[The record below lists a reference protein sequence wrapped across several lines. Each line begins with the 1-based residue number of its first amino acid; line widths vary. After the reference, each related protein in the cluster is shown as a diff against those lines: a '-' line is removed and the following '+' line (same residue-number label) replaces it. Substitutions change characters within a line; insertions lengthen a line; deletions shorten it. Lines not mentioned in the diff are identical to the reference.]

1 MRTRVPAAASGA
13 AEPRGNS
20 NGADGGRGS
29 HERQKSKHALI
40 NGAKGSLIF
49 SIPGQ
54 PSANHLPLL
63 AHLVK
68 TPYFRITAAL
78 LLFLVVV
85 AFSVSDKTKHRYES
99 AMIER
104 VEQGKAIPPHWYVPS
119 WMWKGLLANVG
130 LAALLVVASPWAT
143 KKVVPVEAPRN
154 KPLSKWEWGVLAL
167 VVGIAA
173 VQNAPRLSHSLWGD
187 EEYTMKKLIAPQA
200 TRAES
205 GELVFK
211 EQTWATTFWSFRK
224 PTNHIGYTVVARVF
238 HDTFFSPTKGPTDP
252 WFSELWIRMPV
263 YLAGLLSIPALVWAC
278 WVWGLRG
285 GLVLIAFVYSQHA
298 WFMRFGVDARGYGF
312 VLLFVPLLIGIAGRA
327 LQAGRWRWWLAFAFA
342 EFFVFWAYFGVV
354 YFLVALNGAVLLTL
368 ALRKSVG
375 LGDRL
380 AVLTRWLVASMVA
393 GMLVIA
399 LMAPCLPQLIEF
411 LAQKPLAGKMD
422 GMWFLD
428 AACYLMSGIP
438 WQPWDANNPLCT
450 AWAHSSTWPL
460 MFPFAAVVLV
470 VATLVGFG
478 MGVMRLGLDPEKRW
492 LLVVILGAPVL
503 MIVHQW
509 SSGIL
514 PYHWYLLPYL
524 PGGFFVVAAGLSS
537 LDLTQKR
544 VSVSAMAAVAVS
556 ILIAQVAARERQFL
570 AAHPIEPCRESV
582 ALTRKISNPYHP
594 DYDKGVITAGFSFY
608 TEAYDPGTIE
618 FADAEGLRQLM
629 KKAAAEGKD
638 LFVNFGFR
646 EWADLHFADVMAVL
660 DDANQFEHCATLPGM
675 FLASTR
681 EVYRFKPPQR

>member
-1 MRTRVPAAASGA
+1 
-13 AEPRGNS
+13 
-20 NGADGGRGS
+20 
-29 HERQKSKHALI
+29 
-40 NGAKGSLIF
+40 
-49 SIPGQ
+49 
-54 PSANHLPLL
+54 
-63 AHLVK
+63 
-68 TPYFRITAAL
+68 
-78 LLFLVVV
+78 
-85 AFSVSDKTKHRYES
+85 
-99 AMIER
+99 
-104 VEQGKAIPPHWYVPS
+104 
-119 WMWKGLLANVG
+119 
-130 LAALLVVASPWAT
+130 
-143 KKVVPVEAPRN
+143 
-154 KPLSKWEWGVLAL
+154 
-167 VVGIAA
+167 
-173 VQNAPRLSHSLWGD
+173 
-187 EEYTMKKLIAPQA
+187 MKKLIAPQA

-327 LQAGRWRWWLAFAFA
+327 LQTGRWRWWLAFAFA

-380 AVLTRWLVASMVA
+380 AVLTRWIVASMVA
-393 GMLVIA
+393 GMPVIA

-681 EVYRFKPPQR
+681 EVYRFKPPQK